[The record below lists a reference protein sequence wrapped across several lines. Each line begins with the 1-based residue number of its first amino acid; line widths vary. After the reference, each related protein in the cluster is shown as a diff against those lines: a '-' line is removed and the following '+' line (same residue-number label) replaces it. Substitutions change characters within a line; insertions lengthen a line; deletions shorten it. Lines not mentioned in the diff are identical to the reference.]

1 MNLDQR
7 QGIALASGFILNA
20 KSLLDM
26 RECNDTIQELQTI
39 LDGGANPEGLT
50 SFIKEDKGFYL
61 YTGSELV
68 NLRALVK
75 GATDSENGAAGD
87 NRFW

>member
-26 RECNDTIQELQTI
+26 RECNDTIQELRTM
-39 LDGGANPEGLT
+39 LDGGGNPEGVK
-50 SFIKEDKGFYL
+50 SFIKDDEGFYL
-61 YTGSELV
+61 YTGSKLV

-75 GATDSENGAAGD
+75 
-87 NRFW
+87 

>member
-1 MNLDQR
+1 MDLDQR

-50 SFIKEDKGFYL
+50 QDPS
-61 YTGSELV
+61 
-68 NLRALVK
+68 
-75 GATDSENGAAGD
+75 
-87 NRFW
+87 W

>member
-26 RECNDTIQELQTI
+26 RECNDTIQEEI
-39 LDGGANPEGLT
+39 
-50 SFIKEDKGFYL
+50 SH
-61 YTGSELV
+61 S
-68 NLRALVK
+68 R
-75 GATDSENGAAGD
+75 
-87 NRFW
+87 